1 MTHIMGA
8 SNANGVWK
16 KAIFDQYLSNSEMM
30 QDTIIVCP
38 SFRMVPFLMTL
49 SDLKWLIEIFNDT
62 KHRAVSLRQLSFL
75 LIWDP
80 DLTISCN
87 VLSWRF
93 YCTLVSRR
101 TSSILSPLA
110 AMCRTLV
117 NIRWSGEMAWV
128 MTGTTPHSCYDTPS
142 GHCSW
147 WLDSTAEP
155 PKIGRRLI
163 HERMLHAPNV
173 TCVPRLR
180 RRRRLTTLAAI
191 TVAIATVMAASVYQT
206 RSYHHHPT

>member
-1 MTHIMGA
+1 MGA

-101 TSSILSPLA
+101 TSSILSPL
-110 AMCRTLV
+110 MLRCV
-117 NIRWSGEMAWV
+117 ERWWIFAGQVRWH
-128 MTGTTPHSCYDTPS
+128 G
-142 GHCSW
+142 W
-147 WLDSTAEP
+147 WLEQLLIVVMIRLQVIALDDS
-155 PKIGRRLI
+155 IVLLSRLKLVGDLS
-163 HERMLHAPNV
+163 MNA
-173 TCVPRLR
+173 CC
-180 RRRRLTTLAAI
+180 
-191 TVAIATVMAASVYQT
+191 M
-206 RSYHHHPT
+206 HPTWPASRVYVAAGVWQRLQPSLSL